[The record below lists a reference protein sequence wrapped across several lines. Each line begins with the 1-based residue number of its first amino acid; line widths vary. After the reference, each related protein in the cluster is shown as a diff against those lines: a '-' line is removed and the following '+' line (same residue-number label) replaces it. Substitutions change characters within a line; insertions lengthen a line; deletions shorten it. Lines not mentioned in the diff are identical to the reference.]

1 MAVAPFKGL
10 RVVELGA
17 TQAGAQAGQ
26 FLADFG
32 AEVVM
37 IEPPQGSP
45 LRADN
50 GFPFWARGKRSL
62 VLDPASP
69 DDRAAL
75 ARLLQEAD
83 ILIETGT
90 PAQLDL
96 WGLACEQLAA
106 ANPRLILGSITPFG
120 PDSPYAGLPGYEQLI
135 YAKLG
140 VLRNF
145 ARMSPTPQAPPYV
158 SVPFATHAATQALLH
173 GILAALIE
181 RARSGLGQQ
190 VETNMVLAFLTLDS
204 WAWFEHAI
212 ARRFPDAMSVAPS
225 FDAQGRP
232 CHHLMMRLLVS
243 ITDDGAWMQFAA
255 TAPRLFKAKM
265 NALGL
270 GWMFTDPDWS
280 NVPMFDDPDKFMDLW
295 TRMLESARTR
305 SLAQWQ
311 AVFDADRDV
320 FAEQFRACD
329 DILDH
334 PQLGH
339 DGFSITLDD
348 PERGPVRQP
357 GPLLNASATPASL
370 CPAPRLDADR
380 GQLLG
385 HGWSEPALP
394 LPAPASPPPCGLPLE
409 GVTIVEFCS
418 MFAAPG
424 GPALLTELGA
434 RVIKVE
440 PPEGDP
446 IRNIASLPEVA
457 GIRPMMGKESIC
469 IDLSKPEGRDLARE
483 LCRDADVV
491 IQSYRAGAIERLGLD
506 YASIRAINPDVV
518 YLNASGYGTDGPFGH
533 RPAYAPSIGAGAGAA
548 MANLGLTGEDAATL
562 TIDQIRDI
570 SRRLGGAGTT
580 DVAQADGVACNAVA
594 TAILFGLIARERSGA
609 GQELGTSMLNTSSH
623 MMSGFAVTWPGA
635 SPPAMVAADLTGLNA
650 LYRIYP
656 AAGGFIFVGVLSDPE
671 WHALA
676 VAVGRPD
683 LAADERFISA
693 AARKAN
699 DAALADLLG
708 PIFLTR
714 PADEWE
720 ARCTPLRLGVV
731 EVSGRNMQGT
741 VMDTPFGAQHH
752 LMVDVIDPT
761 WGELPRQAPHVCL
774 SRSAVQAKAAVL
786 AGQQTDEVLRKA
798 GMEPRIAQLRADGVV
813 T

>member
-10 RVVELGA
+10 RVVELGS

-45 LRADN
+45 LRAEN

-62 VLDPASP
+62 ALDPASP

-75 ARLLQEAD
+75 ARLLHGAD
-83 ILIETGT
+83 VLIETGAPGQLT
-90 PAQLDL
+90 P
-96 WGLACEQLAA
+96 WGLTPGSLAA
-106 ANPRLILGSITPFG
+106 ANPRLIHGVVTPFG

-140 VLRNF
+140 VFRNF
-145 ARMSPTPQAPPYV
+145 TRMSPTPEAPPYV
-158 SVPFATHAATQALLH
+158 SVPFATLAATQALLH

-181 RARSGLGQQ
+181 RGRSGLGQA
-190 VETNMVLAFLTLDS
+190 VETNVVLAFLTLDS
-204 WAWFEHAI
+204 WSWFEHAI
-212 ARRFPDAMSVAPS
+212 ARRFSDAMVVAPS

-243 ITDDGAWMQFAA
+243 ITEDGAWMQFAA

-270 GWMFTDPDWS
+270 GWMFTDPEWS
-280 NVPMFDDPDKFMDLW
+280 NVPMFEDPDKFMDLW
-295 TRMLESARTR
+295 TQMLESARTR

-311 AVFDADRDV
+311 GVFDADRDV
-320 FAEQFRACD
+320 FAEQFRACA

-334 PQLGH
+334 PQLVH
-339 DGFSITLDD
+339 DGFSVTLDD

-357 GPLLNASATPASL
+357 GPLLNAGVTPASL
-370 CPAPRLDADR
+370 RPAPRRDADR
-380 GQLLG
+380 AQLLAQ
-385 HGWSEPALP
+385 GWSEPPLP
-394 LPAPASPPPCGLPLE
+394 LPTPASPAPRGLPLE

-424 GPALLTELGA
+424 GPAMLTELGA

-469 IDLSKPEGRDLARE
+469 IDLSKPAGRELARD

-491 IQSYRAGAIERLGLD
+491 VQSYRAGAIERLGLD
-506 YASIRAINPDVV
+506 YQSIRAINPDIV

-533 RPAYAPSIGAGAGAA
+533 RPAYAPSIGAGAGSA
-548 MANLGLTGEDAATL
+548 MANLGLTGEDAGSL
-562 TIDQIRDI
+562 TIDQVRNI

-594 TAILFGLIARERSGA
+594 TAILFGLIARERGA
-609 GQELGTSMLNTSSH
+609 GGQELGTSMLNTSSH
-623 MMSGFAVTWPGA
+623 MMSGFSVTWPGA
-635 SPPAMVAADLTGLNA
+635 SPPAMVTPDLTGLNA

-656 AAGGFIFVGVLSDPE
+656 AASGFVFVAAPGDAE

-676 VAVGRPD
+676 TELDGQGLSADPRFAT
-683 LAADERFISA
+683 AAS
-693 AARKAN
+693 RKAN
-699 DAALADLLG
+699 DAELAALLG
-708 PIFLTR
+708 PIFRAL
-714 PADEWE
+714 PAAEWE
-720 ARCTPLRLGVV
+720 ARFTPLGLGVV
-731 EVSGRNMQGT
+731 AVSERNMQGT
-741 VMDTPFGAQHH
+741 IMDTPFGEQHH
-752 LMVDVIDPT
+752 LMVDVVDPT
-761 WGELPRQAPHVCL
+761 WGELPRQAPHVAF

-786 AGQQTDEVLRKA
+786 AGQQTDEVLRRA